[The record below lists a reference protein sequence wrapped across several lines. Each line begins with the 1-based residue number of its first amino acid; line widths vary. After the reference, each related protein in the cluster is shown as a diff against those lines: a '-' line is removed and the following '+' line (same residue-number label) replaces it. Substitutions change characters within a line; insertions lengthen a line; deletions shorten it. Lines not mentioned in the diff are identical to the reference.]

1 MSYIFKKGDI
11 VRVKK
16 VVGVG
21 DDPSLMRENQVVES
35 VRKIDVTDIDTYQV
49 DLVGSAYL
57 FTNHDLELVNSAVT
71 YPDSSEKSNILKVED
86 DIIDANL
93 VEPEEVNKPSVD
105 YIKNS
110 HVSENQKKS
119 ISEMKRIM
127 MIFQNSQA
135 VIRPHFI
142 LTGPSGSGKS
152 NSIQVLCEDLDIP
165 FIEINAAQL
174 TKEGTAGNSL
184 SKALSTLSSSSGKP
198 TICFVDEF
206 DKLFISG
213 NNNSSLAH
221 ETTNG
226 VQNEFLKVL
235 ESEKAT
241 VAGDYGKYLDIPIKN
256 VLFIFAGAF
265 NGEENISIDRLR
277 KFGIKTEFLGRVG
290 LVYNLHK
297 LTLEDMYSILEKSV
311 LLENYL
317 KVFPASNKE
326 KAIEVIKKYIEKI
339 FEKNTL
345 GARIVNT
352 LVHQYFIKGG
362 KLGEADV
369 EKVSFQQMVDEF

>member
-16 VVGVG
+16 VVG
-21 DDPSLMRENQVVES
+21 DDPSLMRENQIVES
-35 VRKIDVTDIDTYQV
+35 VKKIDVTDIDTYQV
-49 DLVGSAYL
+49 VLVGSAYL

-152 NSIQVLCEDLDIP
+152 NSIQVLCEDLEIP

-184 SKALSTLSSSSGKP
+184 SKALYALSSSSGKP

-362 KLGEADV
+362 KLGKSDV
-369 EKVSFQQMVDEF
+369 EKVSFQQIADEF

>member
-16 VVGVG
+16 VAGIG
-21 DDPSLMRENQVVES
+21 YDQSFMRENHVVES
-35 VRKIDVTDIDTYQV
+35 VRKIDVTGIDTYQV
-49 DLVGSAYL
+49 YLIGCGYL
-57 FTNHDLELVNSAVT
+57 FTNHNLELVNSAVT
-71 YPDSSEKSNILKVED
+71 YPDSSEKYNILKVED
-86 DIIDANL
+86 DVIDANL

-184 SKALSTLSSSSGKP
+184 SKALSALSSSSGKP
-198 TICFVDEF
+198 TICFV
-206 DKLFISG
+206 
-213 NNNSSLAH
+213 A
-221 ETTNG
+221 
-226 VQNEFLKVL
+226 
-235 ESEKAT
+235 
-241 VAGDYGKYLDIPIKN
+241 
-256 VLFIFAGAF
+256 
-265 NGEENISIDRLR
+265 
-277 KFGIKTEFLGRVG
+277 
-290 LVYNLHK
+290 
-297 LTLEDMYSILEKSV
+297 
-311 LLENYL
+311 
-317 KVFPASNKE
+317 
-326 KAIEVIKKYIEKI
+326 
-339 FEKNTL
+339 
-345 GARIVNT
+345 
-352 LVHQYFIKGG
+352 
-362 KLGEADV
+362 
-369 EKVSFQQMVDEF
+369 